1 MLRHLFLVGYD
12 IACPRRRR
20 RVLRALKGHA
30 IGGQKSLYECWLT
43 SGELQEAMHEVRL
56 IIDTSLDRVMFVRL
70 DTRAAIHTRGVA
82 VEPADGEL
90 FYVG

>member
-12 IACPRRRR
+12 IACPARRR
-20 RVLRALKGHA
+20 RVLRTIKGHA

-43 SGELQEAMHEVRL
+43 SGELQLAMHEVRGL
-56 IIDTSLDRVMFVRL
+56 IDASRDRVMFVRL
-70 DTRAAIHTRGVA
+70 DTRATIQTRGIA
-82 VEPADGEL
+82 VPPENGDL